1 MEWKDNASLPALAG
15 QYVSKRDS
23 EATRILLSTCLWKSV
38 ILWRD
43 IPYPAQQP
51 NLPDR
56 IVLIHPVWGNFGAI
70 ELSEQE
76 DRSTL
81 VTLYQPSFPE
91 EEDILEHEKAIRDNL
106 PRLAF
111 QIWFYDNLG
120 WLAKVMDLLGQELLD
135 QRLSWLR
142 DIQDRLINSLE
153 LVQGRLS
160 WYQMQPAP
168 SVGISQM
175 QLAQSVGI
183 SQMQAPAE
191 PPEKDETQD
200 IPPLPKS
207 EGRTTPLGKDN
218 QEVLRL
224 WVAGLTAKEIG
235 LRTGK
240 TEKTILNRLAAL
252 RKTHGEECVPR
263 RK

>member
-1 MEWKDNASLPALAG
+1 MELADNGELPVLAG
-15 QYVSKRDS
+15 QYVSKQDR
-23 EATRILLSTCLWKSV
+23 EETRISLFNCLQQSWV
-38 ILWRD
+38 LWRD
-43 IPYPAQQP
+43 IPYPTNQP
-51 NLPDR
+51 KLPDT
-56 IVLIHPVWGNFGAI
+56 IVLIHPVWGNFGQI
-70 ELSEQE
+70 ELYEQE
-76 DRSTL
+76 NRRTL
-81 VTLYQPSFPE
+81 VTIYQPPLPDE
-91 EEDILEHEKAIRDNL
+91 EEILDYEKAIRDHL
-106 PRLAF
+106 PRPAF
-111 QIWFYDNLG
+111 QIWFFDNLG
-120 WLAKVMDLLGQELLD
+120 WPAKVEELLGQVLLD
-135 QRLSWLR
+135 HRLSCLR
-142 DIQDRLINSLE
+142 DIHGSLVDSLE
-153 LVQGRLS
+153 LVPGGLS
-160 WYQMQPAP
+160 CYQMQLVP
-168 SVGISQM
+168 
-175 QLAQSVGI
+175 SVGI

-224 WVAGLTAKEIG
+224 WAAGLTAKEIG

>member
-1 MEWKDNASLPALAG
+1 MELADNAYLPVLAG
-15 QYVSKRDS
+15 QYVSKLDQ
-23 EATRILLSTCLWKSV
+23 EETRIMLFNCLWKNA

-43 IPYPAQQP
+43 TPYPTNQP
-51 NLPDR
+51 KLLNT
-56 IVLIHPVWGNFGAI
+56 IVLIHPVWGNFGEI
-70 ELSEQE
+70 ELFEQE
-76 DRSTL
+76 DGSTL
-81 VTLYQPSFPE
+81 LSIYQPPFPRE
-91 EEDILEHEKAIRDNL
+91 EEIFEYEKAIRDHL

-111 QIWFYDNLG
+111 QIWFYDNLA
-120 WLAKVMDLLGQELLD
+120 WPAKVMDLLGQELLD

-168 SVGISQM
+168 SVGISQI

-183 SQMQAPAE
+183 SQMQAPIE
-191 PPEKDETQD
+191 PPKEEEPQD
-200 IPPLPKS
+200 IPPWPKS
-207 EGRTTPLGKDN
+207 ERRAEPLGKDN

-224 WVAGLTAKEIG
+224 WAAGLTAKEIG

-240 TEKTILNRLAAL
+240 TEKTILNRLTTL